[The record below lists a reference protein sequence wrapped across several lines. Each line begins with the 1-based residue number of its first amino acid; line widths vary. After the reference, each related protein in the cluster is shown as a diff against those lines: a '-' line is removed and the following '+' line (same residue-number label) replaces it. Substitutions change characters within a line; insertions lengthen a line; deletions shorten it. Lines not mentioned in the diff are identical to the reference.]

1 MNIWRDPKAQ
11 IVLTANFLLVVGAS
25 VTFMAIP
32 WLLIQQPQGKTI
44 LGYTNSLVTLVILLL
59 LPYLGKLVDRNSRKA
74 VVLIFLACGFA
85 VNILVIAAMLLGGR
99 VEVWELLTVFC
110 YGSLGA
116 SVYYP
121 AQFALNQEIFAH
133 EQYEALSGAIE
144 IQWQA
149 GAMIAG
155 AAGAF
160 LISRV
165 PLWAI
170 LAMDSLTYAVS
181 FFLITRLAYHWS
193 KPASSGGSA
202 LKLMWE
208 GVCYLRQR
216 PRLSI
221 VMFATFLPFLSLMVA
236 NYLSPIFVRDTLRM
250 GAEVYGGGE
259 VGYAVGAIAAGLTI
273 PFINGKIGL
282 IPTLLFTIG
291 TYTIA
296 VALNPILPAAPVF
309 ILSFILQ
316 GWGNAGSRVA
326 RSILVLKSVPNDIIG
341 RVNLFYG
348 AIERLFRAALLAL
361 VTYILPG
368 FGPNLSYF
376 ILAAICLVGWLLVVT
391 CRDVR
396 TYKVEP
402 VSASSELYDFRRTHL
417 D

>member
-1 MNIWRDPKAQ
+1 MNIWHDPKAR
-11 IVLTANFLLVVGAS
+11 IVLTANFLLIVGAS
-25 VTFMAIP
+25 LTFMAIP
-32 WLLIQQPQGKTI
+32 WLLIQQPQGKAI
-44 LGYTNSLVTLVILLL
+44 LGYTNSVVTFVILLL

-74 VVLIFLACGFA
+74 VVLIFLAGGFM
-85 VNILVIAAMLLGGR
+85 VNVLMIAAILLRGR

-121 AQFALNQEIFAH
+121 AQFALNQEIFAQ

-170 LAMDSLTYAVS
+170 LAIDSSTYAVS
-181 FFLITRLAYHWS
+181 FFLITHLAYHPS
-193 KPASSGGSA
+193 KLASSADSA

-208 GVCYLRQR
+208 GVCYLQER

-221 VMFATFLPFLSLMVA
+221 VMFASFLPFLAIMVA
-236 NYLSPIFVRDTLRM
+236 NYLSPIFVRDTLHM
-250 GAEVYGGGE
+250 GSEVYAAGE
-259 VGYAVGAIAAGLTI
+259 ISYAIGAVLAGLTI
-273 PFINGKIGL
+273 PLINGKIGL

-291 TYTIA
+291 VYTVA
-296 VALNPILPAAPVF
+296 VALNPILPVAAIF

-326 RSILVLKSVPNDIIG
+326 RSVLVLKTVPNDIIG
-341 RVNLFYG
+341 RVNLFYS
-348 AIERLFRAALLAL
+348 AIERLLRAALLAL
-361 VTYILPG
+361 VTYLLADW
-368 FGPNLSYF
+368 GPNLSYF
-376 ILAAICLVGWLLVVT
+376 ILSTICLVGWLLVVA

-396 TYKVEP
+396 THKVEP
-402 VSASSELYDFRRTHL
+402 ASISSELV
-417 D
+417 

>member
-1 MNIWRDPKAQ
+1 VNIWRDPKAR

-25 VTFMAIP
+25 ITFMAIP

-44 LGYTNSLVTLVILLL
+44 LGYTNALVTLVILLL
-59 LPYLGKLVDRNSRKA
+59 LPYLGKLVDRNSRKT

-85 VNILVIAAMLLGGR
+85 VNVLVIAAMLLRGR

-110 YGSLGA
+110 YGSLGG

-121 AQFALNQEIFAH
+121 AQFALNQEIFAQD
-133 EQYEALSGAIE
+133 QYEALSGAIE

-165 PLWAI
+165 PLWVI
-170 LAMDSLTYAVS
+170 LAMDSSTYAVS
-181 FFLITRLAYHWS
+181 FFLMTHLAYQRR
-193 KPASSGGSA
+193 KLASSADSA

-208 GVCYLRQR
+208 GVFYLRQR
-216 PRLSI
+216 PRLSL
-221 VMFATFLPFLSLMVA
+221 VMLASFLPFVALMVA
-236 NYLSPIFVRDTLRM
+236 NYLSPIFVKDTLRM

-259 VGYAVGAIAAGLTI
+259 ISYAVGAIVAGLTV

-282 IPTLLFTIG
+282 VPTLLFTIG
-291 TYTIA
+291 VYTVA
-296 VALNPILPAAPVF
+296 VALNPILPVAAVF
-309 ILSFILQ
+309 ILSFMLQ

-326 RSILVLKSVPNDIIG
+326 RSILVLKTVPNDIIG

-348 AIERLFRAALLAL
+348 AIERLLRAALLAL
-361 VTYILPG
+361 VTYLLTDW
-368 FGPNLSYF
+368 GPNFSYF
-376 ILAAICLVGWLLVVT
+376 ILAAICLLGWLLVFA

-402 VSASSELYDFRRTHL
+402 ASVPSELV
-417 D
+417 

>member
-1 MNIWRDPKAQ
+1 MVNIWRDPKAR

-25 VTFMAIP
+25 LTFMAIP
-32 WLLIQQPQGKTI
+32 WLLIQQEHGKAI
-44 LGYTNSLVTLVILLL
+44 LGYTNSIITLVILIL

-74 VVLIFLACGFA
+74 IVLIFLVLGFSVNLLVA
-85 VNILVIAAMLLGGR
+85 VAILLRGR

-133 EQYEALSGAIE
+133 DQYEQLSGAIE

-149 GAMIAG
+149 ASMIAG

-170 LAMDSLTYAVS
+170 LSIDAATYAAS
-181 FFLITRLAYHWS
+181 FCMLTRLAYSRS
-193 KPASSGGSA
+193 KFAAPATSA
-202 LKLMWE
+202 LKMMGE
-208 GVCYLRQR
+208 GVSYLQQR

-221 VMFATFLPFLSLMVA
+221 VMLASFLPFLALMVA
-236 NYLSPIFVRDTLRM
+236 NYLAPIFVRDTLGM
-250 GAEVYGGGE
+250 GSEVYGAGE
-259 VGYAVGAIAAGLTI
+259 VSYAVGAVVAGLSV

-291 TYTIA
+291 LYTIA
-296 VALNPILPAAPVF
+296 VALNPILPIAGVF
-309 ILSFILQ
+309 LVSFLLQ

-326 RSILVLKSVPNDIIG
+326 RSILVLKTVPNEIIG
-341 RVNLFYG
+341 RVNLLYG
-348 AIERLFRAALLAL
+348 AIERLLRAALLAL
-361 VTYILPG
+361 VTYLLKDW
-368 FGPNLSYF
+368 GPNISYF
-376 ILAAICLVGWLLVVT
+376 ILAGVCLVGWLLVAA
-391 CRDVR
+391 CRNVR
-396 TYKVEP
+396 THKVEP
-402 VSASSELYDFRRTHL
+402 ASAHL
-417 D
+417 V